1 MRKGYSVIKRI
12 GLLLVA
18 ALMAAMMMVAT
29 AAPAFAAPGCPE
41 GFTSV
46 KDPDGGWTCKAAGDP
61 NPKFECEQDFN
72 GTAKPHKDSEDET
85 LNPQGK
91 PTKANQCR

>member
-1 MRKGYSVIKRI
+1 MIKRI
-12 GLLLVA
+12 SLLVTAALLVA
-18 ALMAAMMMVAT
+18 TMALAGL
-29 AAPAFAAPGCPE
+29 AAPAFAAPGCPD

-46 KDPDGGWTCKAAGDP
+46 RDEEGGWTCKAAGDP

-72 GTAKPHKDSEDET
+72 GTAKPHKDSDDTT
-85 LNPQGK
+85 LNPNDK